1 MRACLIGLAAAL
13 LATTAAAQTAPAKPG
28 FLIVVGEV
36 TDRAKM
42 GDYAKALAPIY
53 ASNGGRYIGF
63 GGPGRGV
70 ACVAGPCEKHS
81 IVIVQFK
88 DYPTLDSFW
97 WGEDYRKAVRARD
110 RAGVFT
116 VFGAEGVGA
125 TPYSGGA
132 LLLMMSRQ
140 TPDGYVRS
148 ARLISSARVAT
159 KAAPLITGT
168 PGAATALEGLS
179 PYDRVELL
187 SFPDTAAR
195 GAFVADKAVQRWA
208 KDSGAWL
215 EMLAVDPPPAPAA
228 PLTPAPKP

>member
-1 MRACLIGLAAAL
+1 MRAILIGLAAAV
-13 LATTAAAQTAPAKPG
+13 LAVAATAQTAPAKPG
-28 FLIVVGEV
+28 FLIVVGDV

-53 ASNGGRYIGF
+53 AGNGGRYIGF

-81 IVIVQFK
+81 VVIVQFK
-88 DYPTLDSFW
+88 DYPTLDGFW
-97 WGEDYRKAVRARD
+97 WGEDYRKAVRVRD

-116 VFGAEGVGA
+116 VFGAEGAGA
-125 TPYSGGA
+125 APYPAGA

-148 ARLISSARVAT
+148 ARLIDSARARS
-159 KAAPLITGT
+159 KAAPLIAGA
-168 PGAATALEGLS
+168 PGSVTALEGLS

-187 SFPDTAAR
+187 SFPDKSAR
-195 GAFVADKAVQRWA
+195 DVFVADKSVQRWTR
-208 KDSGAWL
+208 DNGVWL
-215 EMLAVDPPPAPAA
+215 EMLAVDPPPP
-228 PLTPAPKP
+228 PMPRP